1 MRLHAAGSLTQTFPF
16 ARQKLLEMLSN
27 HQWPG
32 W

>member
-1 MRLHAAGSLTQTFPF
+1 MQARAPGSVAQASPLT
-16 ARQKLLEMLSN
+16 RQKLLEMLSN